1 MNTAPRN
8 LAQFVAV
15 PTILDLIA
23 ADAGVNPLFVA
34 AIPAG
39 NLREQGFR
47 FVLRVSSRAS
57 TWVHLLDVLDS
68 DVDCTDMTDEQFES
82 AVREWDAV

>member
-23 ADAGVNPLFVA
+23 ADAGVSPLFVA
-34 AIPAG
+34 AICRVGSERWHEVRDQETADQRAEEYAERIGAG
-39 NLREQGFR
+39 L
-47 FVLRVSSRAS
+47 
-57 TWVHLLDVLDS
+57 
-68 DVDCTDMTDEQFES
+68 
-82 AVREWDAV
+82 